1 MVHGDAVRET
11 EKANRYDL
19 NNCQPLTRYRG
30 IAHAKK
36 IMSKCRLLTQNCFLK
51 NMNLIRGRLKKKLC
65 NNQSIQVNQL

>member
-36 IMSKCRLLTQNCFLK
+36 KW
-51 NMNLIRGRLKKKLC
+51 
-65 NNQSIQVNQL
+65 VNADYWHRIVF